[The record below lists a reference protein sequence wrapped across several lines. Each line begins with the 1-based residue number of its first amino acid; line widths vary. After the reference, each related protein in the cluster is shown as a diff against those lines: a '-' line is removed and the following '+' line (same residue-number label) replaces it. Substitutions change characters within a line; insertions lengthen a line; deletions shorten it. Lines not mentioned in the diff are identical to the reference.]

1 MKPDVSN
8 FQKIR
13 DLTLSQSEPGKA
25 HHLSAA
31 SGMVK
36 VGNTA
41 FVVADDEL
49 HLAVFKLDTNEPGS
63 MHRLLPGD
71 LPNEP
76 GELASTKPDFE
87 SLIYLPPDCV
97 PPRGA
102 LLAVPSGADPSKC
115 RGSMVSFDSNGL
127 LEEAKAIDFTN
138 LYKQLATT
146 FDALRIEGAVCG
158 DGEIILFQRGNG
170 ESTTNAAIKLH
181 GERFNDCLR
190 FFSSVESICL
200 EKIVPYDLGDIDGVR
215 LGFTDAAPLAN
226 GSIVFTAAAESHTNG
241 ERGEHKGFAMGIM
254 ERDGTI
260 GSLKTIKNGPRVEG
274 IFAEQNEKVLLW
286 LVIDNSDPKGP
297 SAIFTVPLF

>member
-1 MKPDVSN
+1 MSN

-13 DLTLSQSEPGKA
+13 DLTLSAPKTGKS

-49 HLAVFKLDTNEPGS
+49 HLAVFKLDSNEPGS
-63 MHRLLPGD
+63 MHRLLPGE
-71 LPNEP
+71 LPDDP
-76 GELASTKPDFE
+76 DQLASAKPDFE
-87 SLIYLPPDCV
+87 SLIFLPADYA
-97 PPRGA
+97 PPKGA
-102 LLAVPSGADPSKC
+102 LLAVPSGASPNKC
-115 RGSMVSFDSNGL
+115 RGAMVTLAADGSL
-127 LEEAKAIDFTN
+127 AEPKTVDFTS
-138 LYKQLATT
+138 LYKQLAQT
-146 FDALRIEGAVCG
+146 FGALRIEGAVCG

-170 ESTTNAAIKLH
+170 EGTSNATVRLN

-200 EKIVPYDLGDIDGVR
+200 DRIMPYDLGDIDGVR
-215 LGFTDAAPLAN
+215 LGFTDAAPLPN
-226 GSIVFTAAAESHTNG
+226 GTIVFTAAAEAHAQG

-260 GSLKTIKNGPRVEG
+260 GSLKVIKNGPRVEG
-274 IFAEQNEKVLLW
+274 IFAEQQEKVLLW
-286 LVIDNSDPKGP
+286 LVIDNNDPNGP